1 MPTTQVLSVPTATP
15 VIPPLP
21 AGATYATGP
30 DGKVYVKYATQNS
43 NGQWVQT
50 VSTVVNGALVPIL
63 NALFP
68 NGVVPNN
75 NAATTLP
82 NGQVLGGFQTY
93 GGTGTGTG
101 GGGSSN
107 TNTLLI
113 GGAAVAALLLFNQR
127 KTT

>member
-1 MPTTQVLSVPTATP
+1 MPTTQVLSVPTKNP

-30 DGKVYVKYATQNS
+30 DGKMYVKYATQNT

-75 NAATTLP
+75 NGATTLP

-101 GGGSSN
+101 SGGSSN

>member
-1 MPTTQVLSVPTATP
+1 MPTTQVLSVPTAKP

-30 DGKVYVKYATQNS
+30 DGKVYVKYATQNT

>member
-1 MPTTQVLSVPTATP
+1 MPTTQVLSVPTKTP

-21 AGATYATGP
+21 QGATYATGP
-30 DGKVYVKYATQNS
+30 DGKVYIKYATQNA

-82 NGQVLGGFQTY
+82 NGQVLGGFDTY
-93 GGTGTGTG
+93 GGNGAGTG
-101 GGGSSN
+101 GGTANN
-107 TNTLLI
+107 TPLLI
-113 GGAAVAALLLFNQR
+113 GGAAVAALLLFNKR